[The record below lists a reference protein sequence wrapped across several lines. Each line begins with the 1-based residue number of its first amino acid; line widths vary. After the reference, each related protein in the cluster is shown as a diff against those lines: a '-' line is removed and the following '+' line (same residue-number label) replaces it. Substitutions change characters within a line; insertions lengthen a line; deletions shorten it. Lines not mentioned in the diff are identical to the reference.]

1 MTEPRQQNGDEIPN
15 PSAFDALGAF
25 ADAAA
30 RHRDDPNH
38 QCLEFCPICRTADV
52 IRASAPPELR
62 EQWQSLQREAL
73 ITMRSLIDHYLERV
87 DAEAEPPVRVQDI
100 PIE

>member
-1 MTEPRQQNGDEIPN
+1 MEYHFETGDPFDQLRESEDRGGTE
-15 PSAFDALGAF
+15 L
-25 ADAAA
+25 
-30 RHRDDPNH
+30 

-87 DAEAEPPVRVQDI
+87 EAEPEPRVRVQDI